1 MQIYHNYKLSFLKNL
16 ITEFKTLH
24 LLLMEINIAIDGY
37 SSCGKSTLAK
47 LLSQKM
53 EYSYID
59 TGAMYRSVT
68 LYLVNQGLIKDGK
81 VDRNSIISALP
92 NINVTF
98 KFNPSKNQSDTYLNG
113 VNVEDEIRSPEIS
126 GLVSGI
132 STLKEVR
139 QKLIAL
145 QKTIGESKR
154 VVMDGRDI
162 GTAVLP
168 NAEVKF
174 FVTADLD
181 VRTQRRFDELESK
194 GYDFSFEKVK
204 KNLLERD
211 HNDTHREENP
221 LRQAE
226 DAILLDNTDLTID
239 ELVNLAFEI
248 VEKKRKS

>member
-1 MQIYHNYKLSFLKNL
+1 MK
-16 ITEFKTLH
+16 
-24 LLLMEINIAIDGY
+24 INIAIDGY

-47 LLSQKM
+47 FLSQKL

-68 LYLVNQGLIKDGK
+68 LYLVNQGLIKDKK
-81 VDRNSIISALP
+81 VERESVIAALP
-92 NINVTF
+92 HIDVTF
-98 KFNPSKNQSDTYLNG
+98 KYNSSKNQSDTYLNG

-126 GLVSGI
+126 SLVSGI

-145 QKTIGESKR
+145 QKKMGESGGI
-154 VVMDGRDI
+154 VMDGRDI

-174 FVTADLD
+174 FVTADLE
-181 VRTQRRFDELESK
+181 VRTQRRFDELEAK
-194 GYDFSFEKVK
+194 GYSYSFDKVK

-211 HNDTHREENP
+211 HNDINREENP
-221 LRQAE
+221 LRQAD
-226 DAILLDNTDLTID
+226 DAILLDNTELTID
-239 ELVNLAFEI
+239 ELVTVAFDIVKEKQGHNLIADEN
-248 VEKKRKS
+248 E